1 MRECDICGKK
11 PRMGNQV
18 TTRGL
23 PKRVGGIGTKITGI
37 TRRRFKPNIQK
48 VRVKLNGTSLS
59 MRVCTRCIK
68 AGKVVK
74 ASSHG
79 GRRAMDSFV

>member
-1 MRECDICGKK
+1 MRVCDICGKR
-11 PRMGNQV
+11 PAVGRQI

-37 TRRRFKPNIQK
+37 TKRRFKPNIQK
-48 VRVKLNGTSLS
+48 VRAKVNGGVVS

-68 AGKVVK
+68 SGKVTK
-74 ASSHG
+74 A
-79 GRRAMDSFV
+79 

>member
-11 PRMGNQV
+11 PAVGRQI

-37 TRRRFKPNIQK
+37 TKRRFKPNIQK
-48 VRVKLNGTSLS
+48 VRVKIDGGTAR
-59 MRVCTRCIK
+59 MRVCTRCLK
-68 AGKVVK
+68 AGKVQK
-74 ASSHG
+74 A
-79 GRRAMDSFV
+79 